1 MKKLLLF
8 LFFMGTYLIADLV
21 DVYRNQGLE
30 AVKQELE
37 KELTKKDYWE
47 NYLTNK
53 NVDYGYYESKEFL
66 IVAEKKKKELKVF
79 KVEKDNYNLLLKDEI
94 IVGEKEG
101 DKQVEGDLKTP
112 EGAYLL
118 TKKLTK
124 LDQFYG
130 PLALVTSYPNTFDKA
145 LNKNGHGI
153 WIHGMPLN
161 EQREEFTQGCIAL
174 DNEQLEQIDKSIA
187 HEKSILLISD
197 ENLQKT
203 SKDEISTILASI
215 YKWRDAWK
223 RSDIEEYL
231 DFYSDTFKNH
241 RGMSLEKFAKYKKR
255 IFAKKENKKIIFT
268 NINIAPYP
276 NSLNKKMYK
285 ILMDED
291 YKTKYYTFVGKK
303 ELYIELKD
311 DKIVILAE
319 G

>member
-1 MKKLLLF
+1 MKKVILLLF
-8 LFFMGTYLIADLV
+8 LSYTWLVSDLV
-21 DVYRNQGLE
+21 DLYRNEGLD
-30 AVKQELE
+30 AVKRELE
-37 KELTKKDYWE
+37 KELLKKEYWQ
-47 NYLTNK
+47 NYLANK
-53 NVDYGYYESKEFL
+53 NVEYGYYESKKYL
-66 IVAEKKKKELKVF
+66 IIAQKKTKELKVF
-79 KVEKDNYNLLLKDEI
+79 KVEKDDYDLLLEDDI

-101 DKQVEGDLKTP
+101 DKQIEGDLKTP

-161 EQREEFTQGCIAL
+161 QEREKYTQGCIAL
-174 DNEQLEQIDKSIA
+174 DNAQLEKIDETIS
-187 HEKSILLISD
+187 HEKSILLISNED
-197 ENLQKT
+197 LKKANKE
-203 SKDEISTILASI
+203 EISTILAAI

-223 RSDIEEYL
+223 KSDLEEYL
-231 DFYSDTFKNH
+231 NFYDESFKND
-241 RGMSLEKFAKYKKR
+241 RGMSFEKFSKYKKR
-255 IFAKKENKKIIFT
+255 IFDKKEEKKIIFS

-276 NSLNKKMYK
+276 NSLNKQMYK
-285 ILMDED
+285 VIMDED
-291 YKTKYYTFVGKK
+291 YQTKYYTFVGKK

-311 DKIVILAE
+311 DKVKILSE

>member
-1 MKKLLLF
+1 MKKVILLLF
-8 LFFMGTYLIADLV
+8 LSYTWLVSDLV
-21 DVYRNQGLE
+21 DLYRNEGLD
-30 AVKQELE
+30 AVKRELE
-37 KELTKKDYWE
+37 KELLKKEYWQ
-47 NYLTNK
+47 NYLANK
-53 NVDYGYYESKEFL
+53 NVEYGYYESKKYL
-66 IVAEKKKKELKVF
+66 IIAQKKTKELKVF
-79 KVEKDNYNLLLKDEI
+79 KVEKDDYNLLLEDDI

-161 EQREEFTQGCIAL
+161 QEREKYTQGCIAL
-174 DNEQLEQIDKSIA
+174 DNAQLEKIDETIS
-187 HEKSILLISD
+187 HEKSILLISNED
-197 ENLQKT
+197 LKKANKE
-203 SKDEISTILASI
+203 EISTILAAI

-223 RSDIEEYL
+223 KSDLEEYL
-231 DFYSDTFKNH
+231 NFYDESFKND
-241 RGMSLEKFAKYKKR
+241 RGMSFEKFSKYKKR
-255 IFAKKENKKIIFT
+255 IFDKKEEKKIIFS

-276 NSLNKKMYK
+276 NSLNKQMYK
-285 ILMDED
+285 VIMDED
-291 YKTKYYTFVGKK
+291 YQTKYYTFVGKK

-311 DKIVILAE
+311 DKVKILSE

>member
-1 MKKLLLF
+1 MKKVILLLF
-8 LFFMGTYLIADLV
+8 LSYTWLVSDLV
-21 DVYRNQGLE
+21 DLYRNEGLD
-30 AVKQELE
+30 AVKRELE
-37 KELTKKDYWE
+37 KELLKKEYWQ
-47 NYLTNK
+47 NYLANK
-53 NVDYGYYESKEFL
+53 NVEYGYYESKKYL
-66 IVAEKKKKELKVF
+66 IIAQKKTKELKVF
-79 KVEKDNYNLLLKDEI
+79 KVEKDDYNLLLEDDI

-161 EQREEFTQGCIAL
+161 QEREKYTQGCIAL
-174 DNEQLEQIDKSIA
+174 DNAQLEKIDESIS
-187 HEKSILLISD
+187 HEKSILLISNED
-197 ENLQKT
+197 LKKANKE
-203 SKDEISTILASI
+203 EISTILAAI

-223 RSDIEEYL
+223 KSDLEEYL
-231 DFYSDTFKNH
+231 NFYDESFKND
-241 RGMSLEKFAKYKKR
+241 RGMSFEKFSKYKKR
-255 IFAKKENKKIIFT
+255 IFAKKEEKKIIFS

-276 NSLNKKMYK
+276 NSLNKQMYK
-285 ILMDED
+285 VIMDED
-291 YKTKYYTFVGKK
+291 YQTKYYTFVGKK

-311 DKIVILAE
+311 DKVKILSE